1 MSYMGQNADQ
11 ILSAVRNRYFYGLR
25 RTDSGELFLG
35 KLDQMD
41 ANGSIQINKPGDN
54 ANDYDQLEEGFDF
67 YEGRDIDH
75 ELLYSNLNYEQYRW
89 HDKNIWYYVNSE
101 GELVAS
107 VNTKVAYDDGSSSA
121 GNE

>member
-1 MSYMGQNADQ
+1 MGQNADQ

-35 KLDQMD
+35 KMDQMD

-89 HDKNIWYYVNSE
+89 HDKNVWYYVNSE

>member
-1 MSYMGQNADQ
+1 MGQNPDQ
-11 ILSAVRNRYFYGLR
+11 ILTAVRNRYFYGLR
-25 RTDSGELFLG
+25 RTDTGELFLG

-41 ANGSIQINKPGDN
+41 SNGSIQINKPGNN
-54 ANDYDQLEEGFDF
+54 ASDYDQLEEGYDF